1 MELRSSCFD
10 FGYVR
15 DGFPDENGEMR
26 GDQKVCDVGL
36 EGGSRFDDLSPVRVV
51 IVEGSLMM
59 GWAAVVSF
67 ELG

>member
-1 MELRSSCFD
+1 MHWD
-10 FGYVR
+10 H
-15 DGFPDENGEMR
+15 
-26 GDQKVCDVGL
+26 KVCDVGL
-36 EGGSRFDDLSPVRVV
+36 ESGARFADLGPVRVV